1 MKTTFIAAVLA
12 VAIGAGA
19 ALAQARGPNGG
30 MVGGPA
36 DHQVELVVAPAEISV
51 YLLHDGKVST
61 VEGSAVRAVVQ
72 DGGRTTNVALAASGP
87 NRLVGRLEAPL
98 ASGARVV
105 ISGRDN
111 HNHSISARFV
121 VP

>member
-1 MKTTFIAAVLA
+1 MKTTVIAAALA
-12 VAIGAGA
+12 LAITTGA

-30 MVGGPA
+30 MVGGSG

-51 YLLHDGKVST
+51 YLLHDGKVDT
-61 VEGSAVRAVVQ
+61 VQGATVRAVVQ
-72 DGGRTTNVALAASGP
+72 DGGRTTNVALTASGS
-87 NRLVGRLEAPL
+87 NRLVGKLEAPL

-111 HNHSISARFV
+111 HSHSISARFV
-121 VP
+121 LP

>member
-1 MKTTFIAAVLA
+1 MKTSLLAAVLA
-12 VAIGAGA
+12 LAIAGGA

-36 DHQVELVVAPAEISV
+36 DHQVEVVIAPTEISV

-61 VEGSAVRAVVQ
+61 VEGATVRAVVQ
-72 DGGRTTNVALAASGP
+72 DGGRTINVALAASGA

-98 ASGARVV
+98 ASGARLVV
-105 ISGRDN
+105 SGRDG
-111 HNHSISARFV
+111 HSHSVSARFV

>member
-1 MKTTFIAAVLA
+1 MKTTFIAAALA
-12 VAIGAGA
+12 LAITTGA
-19 ALAQARGPNGG
+19 AFAQGRGPNGG

-61 VEGSAVRAVVQ
+61 VEGATVRAVVQ
-72 DGGRTTNVALAASGP
+72 EGGRTTNVALAASGP
-87 NRLVGRLEAPL
+87 NRLIGKLEAPL

-105 ISGRDN
+105 ISGRDG
-111 HNHSISARFV
+111 HSHSVSARFV
-121 VP
+121 IP